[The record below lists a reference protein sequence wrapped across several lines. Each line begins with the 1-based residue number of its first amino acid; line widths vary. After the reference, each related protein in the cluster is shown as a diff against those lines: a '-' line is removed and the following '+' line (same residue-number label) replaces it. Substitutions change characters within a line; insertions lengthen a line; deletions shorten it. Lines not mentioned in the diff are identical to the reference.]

1 MRFTFVIYICTN
13 KENNYYANKVVL
25 FIITFIW
32 TFLEMIFSINFED
45 WFYERVRMFTNVQ
58 VATWIT
64 CR

>member
-32 TFLEMIFSINFED
+32 TFLETIFPLTLKIGFMSA
-45 WFYERVRMFTNVQ
+45 YACLLMFK
-58 VATWIT
+58 
-64 CR
+64 